1 MRIVTISGKK
11 RSGKDT
17 SADIIC
23 EHRNAVKYALAWPI
37 KEALNIS
44 YESLSLYKKSGVKL
58 TFEDFNG
65 ETDFDRESALLLS
78 NDDVLNLINKSLEFL
93 TTYYNLSIPARDLAS
108 IKISIETL
116 IMCNRKPW
124 SIRRLMQ
131 TLGTDV
137 VVKLIDRE
145 FWSRCMMQ
153 AYFNELVKGKE
164 VFIITDIRH
173 LHEANLV
180 RSLGAIILH
189 IERDLLNT
197 DQDDHISEA
206 GINKLPHEPV
216 IKNNGTIEDLTKAIL
231 AHI

>member
-17 SADIIC
+17 TADIIC
-23 EHRNAVKYALAWPI
+23 EHRNAIKYALAYPI
-37 KEALNIS
+37 KEALDIS
-44 YESLSLYKKSGVKL
+44 YEKLALFEKSGVKL
-58 TFEDFNG
+58 TFADFNG
-65 ETDFDRESALLLS
+65 ETDFDRESPLLLS
-78 NDDVLNLINKSLEFL
+78 NDDVHNLIIKSLEFL
-93 TTYYNLSIPARDLAS
+93 VKTYNLHIPTRDVSHIDNA
-108 IKISIETL
+108 ISTL
-116 IMCNRKPW
+116 IMGNRKSW

-137 VVKLIDRE
+137 VVSLIDRE

-153 AYFNELVKGKE
+153 AYFDQLVKGKD

-173 LHEANLV
+173 PHEANLV
-180 RSLGAIILH
+180 RNLGAIILH
-189 IERDLLNT
+189 IERDTLNT
-197 DQDDHISEA
+197 DQDEHVSEA

-216 IKNNGTIEDLTKAIL
+216 IKNNGTIEDLTKAVL